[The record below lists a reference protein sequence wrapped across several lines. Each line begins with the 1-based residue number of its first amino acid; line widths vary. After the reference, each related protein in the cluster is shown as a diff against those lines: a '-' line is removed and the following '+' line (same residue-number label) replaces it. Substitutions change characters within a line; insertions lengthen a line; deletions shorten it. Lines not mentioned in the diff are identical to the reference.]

1 MQLDDRYYTSTE
13 VAEILGVSLR
23 SVYRYLEDNKLHA
36 EIKTATGRHRF
47 TRDNIINFLYPDGRS
62 PLLFEE
68 EQEEVPE
75 QKALPTRQKEPKA
88 EAPVTKQKT
97 APKAVAVEEEEK
109 VQEDEEQV
117 DWLAKFRE
125 AASKY
130 KEDEEPAAAP
140 QPQYQPPQPAVA
152 PPPAPTP
159 PQPVYS
165 PPQPAAAPQPAPT
178 PPQPAPAA
186 AAGPT
191 FMYYRSML
199 GGLKDVAQNLDK
211 SARNSNLDYAFTLH
225 AGASLHK
232 PVKPFAT
239 LHAYIKAADRDFF
252 EKILRLT
259 PANKSSAQLSLIIT
273 NDVSVYQG
281 KEEVHG
287 LYVVDK
293 IQLKKDIATFG
304 ETELA
309 QEMADVL

>member
-23 SVYRYLEDNKLHA
+23 SVYRYLEDDKLKA

-47 TRDNIINFLYPDGRS
+47 TRDNLLDFLYPDGRG

-68 EQEEVPE
+68 EQEEE
-75 QKALPTRQKEPKA
+75 KKTKEIPTRIKEPAVERVVPK
-88 EAPVTKQKT
+88 TKEETKV
-97 APKAVAVEEEEK
+97 APKVEEVK
-109 VQEDEEQV
+109 GDEEEPV
-117 DWLAKFRE
+117 DWLEKFRE
-125 AASKY
+125 AANKY
-130 KEDEEPAAAP
+130 KEDKEEPAPAP
-140 QPQYQPPQPAVA
+140 ATPPQYQPP
-152 PPPAPTP
+152 
-159 PQPVYS
+159 PQ
-165 PPQPAAAPQPAPT
+165 QPQPAPT
-178 PPQPAPAA
+178 PPQPAYSPPPPPQQPQPAPTPPQPV

-199 GGLKDVAQNLDK
+199 GGLKDIAQNLDK
-211 SARNSNLDYAFTLH
+211 NARTSSLEYAFTLH

-239 LHAYIKAADRDFF
+239 LHSYIKSTDRDFF

-259 PANKSSAQLSLIIT
+259 PANKTNAQFCLIIS
-273 NDVSVYQG
+273 DDASIYQS

>member
-23 SVYRYLEDNKLHA
+23 SVYRYLEDSKLKA

-68 EQEEVPE
+68 EQEEETAP
-75 QKALPTRQKEPKA
+75 KALPTRPTESKVERPAAKPKPAIKE
-88 EAPVTKQKT
+88 EAV
-97 APKAVAVEEEEK
+97 VEDEEGAVEG
-109 VQEDEEQV
+109 EEQV

-130 KEDEEPAAAP
+130 KEEDEPAATP
-140 QPQYQPPQPAVA
+140 QPQYQPPQPAAA
-152 PPPAPTP
+152 PPPP
-159 PQPVYS
+159 PQPAYS
-165 PPQPAAAPQPAPT
+165 PPQPPAPQPV
-178 PPQPAPAA
+178 PPPPPPAAPAA
-186 AAGPT
+186 TGPT
-191 FMYYRSML
+191 LMYYRSML

-211 SARNSNLDYAFTLH
+211 SARNSSLDYAFTLH

-239 LHAYIKAADRDFF
+239 LHAYIKSADRDFF

-259 PANKSSAQLSLIIT
+259 PANKSNAQLSLIIS
-273 NDVSVYQG
+273 NDAATYQS

-304 ETELA
+304 EVELA

>member
-47 TRDNIINFLYPDGRS
+47 TRENIINFLYPDGRS

-68 EQEEVPE
+68 EQDEVQE
-75 QKALPTRQKEPKA
+75 QKALPTRIKEPKV
-88 EAPVTKQKT
+88 ERPVPKPKVAAK
-97 APKAVAVEEEEK
+97 APKPVEVEEEP
-109 VQEDEEQV
+109 VEEGEPV

-130 KEDEEPAAAP
+130 KEDEEPTAAP
-140 QPQYQPPQPAVA
+140 QPQYQPPHPVA
-152 PPPAPTP
+152 ATPPPPP
-159 PQPVYS
+159 PQPAYS
-165 PPQPAAAPQPAPT
+165 PPPPPPQPAAP

-186 AAGPT
+186 TGPT
-191 FMYYRSML
+191 FMYYKSML

-259 PANKSSAQLSLIIT
+259 PANKSNAQLSLIIS
-273 NDVSVYQG
+273 NDAAVYQS

>member
-23 SVYRYLEDNKLHA
+23 SVYRYLEDNKLTA

-47 TRDNIINFLYPDGRS
+47 TRDNIINFLYPDGKS

-68 EQEEVPE
+68 EQEEE
-75 QKALPTRQKEPKA
+75 
-88 EAPVTKQKT
+88 T
-97 APKAVAVEEEEK
+97 APKALPKRPKETKDERPAPKPKPAPKVVEEEVEG
-109 VQEDEEQV
+109 EEEPV

-130 KEDEEPAAAP
+130 KEEEEPAAAS
-140 QPQYQPPQPAVA
+140 QPQYQPPQPVV
-152 PPPAPTP
+152 APTP
-159 PQPVYS
+159 P
-165 PPQPAAAPQPAPT
+165 PPATPAAT
-178 PPQPAPAA
+178 
-186 AAGPT
+186 GPT

-239 LHAYIKAADRDFF
+239 LHAYIKSADRDFF

-259 PANKSSAQLSLIIT
+259 PANKSNAQLSLIIT
-273 NDVSVYQG
+273 NDVAVYQS

-293 IQLKKDIATFG
+293 IQLKKDIVTFG
-304 ETELA
+304 ETDLA

>member
-1 MQLDDRYYTSTE
+1 MQLEDRYYTSTE

-23 SVYRYLEDNKLHA
+23 SVYRYLEDNKLSA

-47 TRDNIINFLYPDGRS
+47 TRDNIVNFLYPDGKS

-68 EQEEVPE
+68 EKEEAATP
-75 QKALPTRQKEPKA
+75 KALPTRPTEPKTERPA
-88 EAPVTKQKT
+88 AKPKPATKTEVEEKEE
-97 APKAVAVEEEEK
+97 VVEEEEP
-109 VQEDEEQV
+109 V
-117 DWLAKFRE
+117 DWLEKFRE

-130 KEDEEPAAAP
+130 KEEDEPAAAP
-140 QPQYQPPQPAVA
+140 QPQYQPPQPAA
-152 PPPAPTP
+152 APTP
-159 PQPVYS
+159 PPQPAYS
-165 PPQPAAAPQPAPT
+165 PPPPPVAQPT
-178 PPQPAPAA
+178 PPPPPPAAPAA
-186 AAGPT
+186 TGPT

-211 SARNSNLDYAFTLH
+211 SARNSNLEYAFTLH

-239 LHAYIKAADRDFF
+239 LHAYIKSTDRDFF

-259 PANKSSAQLSLIIT
+259 PANKSNAQLSLIIS
-273 NDVSVYQG
+273 NDAAVYQS

-293 IQLKKDIATFG
+293 IQLKKDIATFE